1 MSWASGQTTTELCNC
16 VRSCMSNGV
25 LPLAMKPVMVG
36 GANGEDIDLQLSHT
50 SLYNINSK

>member
-36 GANGEDIDLQLSHT
+36 GANGEDIDLQLSYT